1 MIKYLLVVMFLVPA
15 FAAGSFCIN
24 KQWAGM
30 LTWGGIAIA
39 NFGIWLQTT

>member
-1 MIKYLLVVMFLVPA
+1 MIKHLLVVMFVIPA
-15 FAAGSFCIN
+15 FAAGTFYVN
-24 KQWAGM
+24 KQWAQM